1 MGVIGFLSGYIGTK
15 TTQAA
20 IAGGCLAVSWGLA
33 AVSVLCPVY
42 APITAPLAT
51 AAFEAAEVTAAFMI
65 NPVDPTAIIAGET
78 VAVATGPV

>member
-1 MGVIGFLSGYIGTK
+1 MGVIGFLSGYIVTK

-20 IAGGCLAVSWGLA
+20 IAGGCLVASWGLA
-33 AVSVLCPVY
+33 AVSVFCPVY

-51 AAFEAAEVTAAFMI
+51 AAFEVAEGMAVYMA
-65 NPVDPTAIIAGET
+65 NPLDPIAITAGET